1 MQPPTMYLLIFN
13 LHKIV
18 LPLSWAHVDD
28 QVPLKARKLKIATII
43 HQKNSL
49 ESGFFDLHNILS
61 LNHNFRNEKVNLKHD
76 QKI

>member
-28 QVPLKARKLKIATII
+28 QVPLKARKLKITTII
-43 HQKNSL
+43 HPKKIPWKVASL
-49 ESGFFDLHNILS
+49 TYTTS
-61 LNHNFRNEKVNLKHD
+61 
-76 QKI
+76 